1 MKPILIRNLVFAQ
14 LFHLLKVYSLMKP
27 IRGSNI
33 TGGQLLSSLFDMNDP
48 RGKTADERKEEN

>member
-1 MKPILIRNLVFAQ
+1 
-14 LFHLLKVYSLMKP
+14 MKP